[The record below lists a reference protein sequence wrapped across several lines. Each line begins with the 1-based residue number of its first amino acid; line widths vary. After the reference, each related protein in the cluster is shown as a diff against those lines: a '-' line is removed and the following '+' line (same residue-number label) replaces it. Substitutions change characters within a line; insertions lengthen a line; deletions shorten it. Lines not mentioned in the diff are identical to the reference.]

1 MQQLSRRTFLEL
13 ASLASAGLIGGCGG
27 TPRISGSEN
36 FPVVV
41 FSDVHFQPYINPFLP
56 GSQSL
61 NKSTVAANMALA
73 AQLDAADASQW
84 PAIFEGPGNASNYA
98 VSAPG
103 ADTNYALL
111 ALALA
116 SIKQNLGAS
125 PAVIFTGD
133 FLGHGLDQLYSV
145 YSVNKTADEAAAFVD
160 KTLTFV
166 LQQIRAAVGT
176 IPVYFALGNCDS
188 YTGYGPSSSF
198 LANNAQQLCTLA
210 LNGVGNQQDVIR
222 SITEGGYYSV
232 EPAGMNL
239 MIIALNTIALSPLV
253 QTNGDASESNQDA
266 VNVELSWFD
275 SRLAAARSAS
285 QKVWLL
291 MHVPPGA
298 DEGTTAKSITA
309 NGHLAAATMM
319 WEPNYQATFMQILQK
334 YPGVIAMTLAGHTHM
349 DEYRIVLPSTL
360 LEISPGISPV
370 FANDPAYK
378 IFTLDQHTLAP
389 IDFRSISYDL
399 SVMPARFGDYYTFSE
414 AYAMTGTMPT
424 FLASLYPALVT
435 NSQLQALYRNYY
447 FSRNNSPSP
456 LTDLKWPAYWAGIGM
471 MWEQDLTNAVNS
483 YS

>member
-1 MQQLSRRTFLEL
+1 MQQISRRTFLEL

-61 NKSTVAANMALA
+61 NKATLAANMALA

-298 DEGTTAKSITA
+298 DEGHDRKEHYGQRTPSGGDHDVGTQLSGYVHADTPEVSGSDRDDA
-309 NGHLAAATMM
+309 CR
-319 WEPNYQATFMQILQK
+319 PY
-334 YPGVIAMTLAGHTHM
+334 THG
-349 DEYRIVLPSTL
+349 R
-360 LEISPGISPV
+360 
-370 FANDPAYK
+370 
-378 IFTLDQHTLAP
+378 
-389 IDFRSISYDL
+389 ISYRAAQYITRDFPWYQPGL
-399 SVMPARFGDYYTFSE
+399 CQRPGLQDIHPRSTYTC
-414 AYAMTGTMPT
+414 PDR
-424 FLASLYPALVT
+424 LQIH
-435 NSQLQALYRNYY
+435 QLR
-447 FSRNNSPSP
+447 P
-456 LTDLKWPAYWAGIGM
+456 LRHAG
-471 MWEQDLTNAVNS
+471 AVW
-483 YS
+483 